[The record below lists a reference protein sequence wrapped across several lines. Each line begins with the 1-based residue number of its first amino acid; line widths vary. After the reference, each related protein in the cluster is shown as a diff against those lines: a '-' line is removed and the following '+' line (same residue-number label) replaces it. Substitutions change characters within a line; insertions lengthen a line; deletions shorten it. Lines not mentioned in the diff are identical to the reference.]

1 MLLLIDMTVL
11 SKSELDVATGGL
23 PAAVTCAGQTVA
35 SGLGGGSVTRLGF
48 HLFKPRF
55 AGAARLSVAAGMM
68 TGAIVFG
75 KSSSCPL
82 EQSKQH

>member
-1 MLLLIDMTVL
+1 MTDL

-23 PAAVTCAGQTVA
+23 PAAVTCAGETIGT
-35 SGLGGGSVTRLGF
+35 GLAGGAVTKAGF
-48 HLFKPRF
+48 HVLKPRF
-55 AGAARLSVAAGMM
+55 GGAARLSVAAGMM
-68 TGAIVFG
+68 AGAIVFG